1 MRYGAV
7 TTPTPNERDT
17 PQVKDHTPSIRAS
30 HVNQGTAF
38 TSQAGGSGRKRGPVL
53 RHPKL
58 HLSSEPS
65 DSTPYGGLALAAGL
79 VRSLDIARDL
89 DRELSLLAS
98 HRPFYESDHVLTHV
112 YNLYAGGT
120 CIEDIA
126 DLQTSEPVRR
136 ILGTDRIPDP
146 TTAGDFL
153 RRFDADALRTLDQ
166 VIDQAQEKVWKRRYG
181 KKKAARAIVDLD
193 SCVRPVYGDQ
203 KEGTDFTYKGSFG
216 YHPLVISL
224 AGTLECL
231 RLINRPGNKTSA
243 DGSETHLRELF
254 PMLGRHFKQVIVRG
268 DSAFSKQAIFDA
280 CEEAGHFFAVVS
292 PQQQNFASLFEALPG
307 HQWKPY
313 RQREE
318 KPGDQRKR
326 RKRGANQR
334 RERARARNKRDLQLQ
349 KQWIAEIPYQPDR
362 SQRPYR
368 LIARYQEIEEHEQG
382 HLFMLTR
389 FRFALSN
396 LPPSVSAE
404 EVMDLTYQ
412 RCDQENLIE
421 QLQSGVSGMRMP
433 TGGMLSNAAFLTCA
447 RLAHNLKP
455 WLAQLALPQET
466 MRWEWKRFRRAFV
479 YCAARVVHTARQV
492 HVRFADSH
500 RFAGTILAA
509 HARLEV

>member
-1 MRYGAV
+1 V
-7 TTPTPNERDT
+7 N
-17 PQVKDHTPSIRAS
+17 QHTSSIRAS
-30 HVNQGTAF
+30 HINQGTAF
-38 TSQAGGSGRKRGPVL
+38 VVPAGPVRRKSGPVL

-58 HLSSEPS
+58 QMSSEPS
-65 DSTPYGGLALAAGL
+65 DTTPYGGLALAASL
-79 VRSLDIARDL
+79 VRSLGIAPDL
-89 DRELSLLAS
+89 NRELSLLAS

-136 ILGTDRIPDP
+136 MLGADRIPDP

-153 RRFDADALRTLDQ
+153 RRFDADSLKALDQ
-166 VIDQAQEKVWKRRYG
+166 VIDRAQEKIWKRRYG
-181 KKKAARAIVDLD
+181 KRKAARAIVDLD

-231 RLINRPGNKTSA
+231 RLVNRSGNTTSA
-243 DGSETHLRELF
+243 DGSEAHLRELF
-254 PMLGRHFKQVIVRG
+254 PMLGRRFKQVIVRG
-268 DSAFSKQAIFDA
+268 DSAFAKQAIFDA
-280 CEEAGHFFAVVS
+280 CEEAGHSFAVVS

-307 HQWKPY
+307 AQWKPY
-313 RQREE
+313 RQRDPREDRPRE
-318 KPGDQRKR
+318 R
-326 RKRGANQR
+326 RKRGPNRR
-334 RERARARNKRDLQLQ
+334 RERARGRNKRDLQLQ
-349 KQWIAEIPYQPDR
+349 KQWITEIPYRPERSDR
-362 SQRPYR
+362 TYR

-389 FRFALSN
+389 FRYVLSN
-396 LPPSVSAE
+396 LPPSVSTE

-421 QLQSGVSGMRMP
+421 QLQNGVAGMRMP
-433 TGGMLSNAAFLTCA
+433 TGGMLSNAAFGTCA

-455 WLAQLALPQET
+455 WLAQLALPTET

-479 YCAARVVHTARQV
+479 YCAARVVHTGRQV
-492 HVRFADSH
+492 HVRFAQSH
-500 RFAGTILAA
+500 RFAGAILAA
-509 HARLEV
+509 HARLAPT

>member
-1 MRYGAV
+1 M
-7 TTPTPNERDT
+7 
-17 PQVKDHTPSIRAS
+17 KDHTPSIRAS
-30 HVNQGTAF
+30 HVSQGTGTPTGAAR
-38 TSQAGGSGRKRGPVL
+38 TKRKRGPVL
-53 RHPKL
+53 RHPKVQ
-58 HLSSEPS
+58 LSSERS
-65 DSTPYGGLALAAGL
+65 DTSPYGGLALASSL
-79 VRSLDIARDL
+79 VRSLGIGRDL
-89 DRELSLLAS
+89 NRELSLLAS
-98 HRPFYESDHVLTHV
+98 HRPFHESDHVLTHV

-136 ILGTDRIPDP
+136 MLGADRIPDP

-153 RRFDADALRTLDQ
+153 RRFDEDALGSLNR
-166 VIDQAQEKVWKRRYG
+166 VIDRAQEKVWKRRYG
-181 KKKAARAIVDLD
+181 KKKAERAIVDLD

-231 RLINRPGNKTSA
+231 RLINRSGNTPSA
-243 DGSETHLRELF
+243 DGSESHLRELF

-268 DSAFSKQAIFDA
+268 DSAFAKQAIFDA

-307 HQWKPY
+307 EAWKPY
-313 RQREE
+313 RQRARGE
-318 KPGDQRKR
+318 KGNRRR
-326 RKRGANQR
+326 RKRGPNR
-334 RERARARNKRDLQLQ
+334 RQERARSRNKRDLQLT
-349 KQWIAEIPYQPDR
+349 KQWIAEISYQPER
-362 SQRPYR
+362 SDRPYR

-389 FRFALSN
+389 FRYVLSN

-404 EVMDLTYQ
+404 EVMDMTYQ

-421 QLQSGVSGMRMP
+421 QLQSGVAAMRMP

-466 MRWEWKRFRRAFV
+466 MRWEWKRFRRSFV

-492 HVRFADSH
+492 HVRIADSH
-500 RFAGTILAA
+500 RFAATILAA
-509 HARLEV
+509 QARLAPG

>member
-1 MRYGAV
+1 V
-7 TTPTPNERDT
+7 N
-17 PQVKDHTPSIRAS
+17 QHTASIRAS
-30 HVNQGTAF
+30 HVNDGTAF
-38 TSQAGGSGRKRGPVL
+38 VGQSGPVRCKRGPVL
-53 RHPKL
+53 QHPKL
-58 HLSSEPS
+58 QLSSEPS
-65 DSTPYGGLALAAGL
+65 DTTPYGGLALAASL
-79 VRSLDIARDL
+79 VRSLGIAQDL

-98 HRPFYESDHVLTHV
+98 HRPFHESDYVLTHV
-112 YNLYAGGT
+112 YNLYVGGT

-136 ILGTDRIPDP
+136 MLGADRIPDP

-153 RRFDADALRTLDQ
+153 RRFDTDALKTLDR
-166 VIDQAQEKVWKRRYG
+166 VIDRAQEKVWKRRYG
-181 KKKAARAIVDLD
+181 KRKAERAIVDLD

-231 RLINRPGNKTSA
+231 RLVNRSGNTASA
-243 DGSETHLRELF
+243 DGSESHLRELF
-254 PMLGRHFKQVIVRG
+254 PMLDRRFKQVIVRG
-268 DSAFSKQAIFDA
+268 DSAFAKQAIFDA
-280 CEEAGHFFAVVS
+280 CEEAGHSFAVVS
-292 PQQQNFASLFEALPG
+292 PQQQNFASLFEALPSV
-307 HQWKPY
+307 QWKPY
-313 RQREE
+313 RQRERDE
-318 KPGDQRKR
+318 GPARKR
-326 RKRGANQR
+326 RKRGPNRR
-334 RERARARNKRDLQLQ
+334 RERARSRNKRDLQLN
-349 KQWIAEIPYQPDR
+349 KQWIAEILYQPERSDR
-362 SQRPYR
+362 TYR

-396 LPPSVSAE
+396 LPRSVSAE

-421 QLQSGVSGMRMP
+421 QLQNGVAGMRMP
-433 TGGMLSNAAFLTCA
+433 TGGMLSNAAFGTCA

-455 WLAQLALPQET
+455 WLAQLALPPET

-500 RFAGTILAA
+500 RFAGAILAA
-509 HARLEV
+509 HARLVV

>member
-1 MRYGAV
+1 MNEH
-7 TTPTPNERDT
+7 TTS
-17 PQVKDHTPSIRAS
+17 VRAS
-30 HVNQGTAF
+30 HVNEGTAF
-38 TSQAGGSGRKRGPVL
+38 ASQPGSAQSQRGPVL

-58 HLSSEPS
+58 HLSSEAS
-65 DSTPYGGLALAAGL
+65 DTTPYGGLALAADL
-79 VRSLDIARDL
+79 VRSLGIAQDL
-89 DRELSLLAS
+89 NRELSLLTS
-98 HRPFYESDHVLTHV
+98 HRPFHESDHVLTHV

-153 RRFDADALRTLDQ
+153 RRFDAGALKALDQ
-166 VIDQAQEKVWKRRYG
+166 VIDRAQEKVWKRRYG

-203 KEGTDFTYKGSFG
+203 KQGTDFTYQGSFG

-231 RLINRPGNKTSA
+231 RLVNRPGNEASA
-243 DGSETHLRELF
+243 SGSERHLRALF

-268 DSAFSKQAIFDA
+268 DSAFAKQAIFDA

-292 PQQQNFASLFEALPG
+292 PQQPNFASRFEALPG
-307 HQWKPY
+307 AQWKPY
-313 RQREE
+313 RQRERDE
-318 KPGDQRKR
+318 DRPGKR
-326 RKRGANQR
+326 RKRGRNRR
-334 RERARARNKRDLQLQ
+334 RERARARNKRDLQLK
-349 KQWIAEIPYQPDR
+349 KQWIAEIPYQPERSDR
-362 SQRPYR
+362 SYR

-389 FRFALSN
+389 FRFVLSN
-396 LPPSVSAE
+396 LPPSVSTK

-421 QLQSGVSGMRMP
+421 QLQSGVAGMRMP
-433 TGGMLSNAAFLTCA
+433 TGGMLSNAAFGTCA

-455 WLAQLALPQET
+455 WLAQLALPLET

-492 HVRFADSH
+492 QVRFADSH
-500 RFAGTILAA
+500 RFAGAILTA
-509 HARLEV
+509 HARLAPS

>member
-1 MRYGAV
+1 M
-7 TTPTPNERDT
+7 N
-17 PQVKDHTPSIRAS
+17 QHTSSIRAS
-30 HVNQGTAF
+30 HINQGTAF
-38 TSQAGGSGRKRGPVL
+38 VGQTGAAKPGRGPVL

-58 HLSSEPS
+58 QMSSEPS
-65 DSTPYGGLALAAGL
+65 DATPYGGLALAATL
-79 VRSLDIARDL
+79 VRSLGLAQDL

-98 HRPFYESDHVLTHV
+98 HRPFHESDHVLTHV
-112 YNLYAGGT
+112 YNLFAGGT

-136 ILGTDRIPDP
+136 MLGANRIPDP

-153 RRFDADALRTLDQ
+153 RRFDAEALKTLDQ
-166 VIDQAQEKVWKRRYG
+166 VIDRAQEKVWKRRYG
-181 KKKAARAIVDLD
+181 KRRAERAIVDLD

-203 KEGTDFTYKGSFG
+203 KEGTDFTYQGSFG

-231 RLINRPGNKTSA
+231 RLINRSGNTTSA
-243 DGSETHLRELF
+243 DGSESHLRELF
-254 PMLGRHFKQVIVRG
+254 PMLGRRFKQVIVRG
-268 DSAFSKQAIFDA
+268 DSAFAKQAIFDA
-280 CEEAGHFFAVVS
+280 CEESGHFFAVVS

-307 HQWKPY
+307 AQWKPY
-313 RQREE
+313 RQRERNE
-318 KPGDQRKR
+318 DPARGR
-326 RKRGANQR
+326 RKRGPNRR
-334 RERARARNKRDLQLQ
+334 RERARSRNKRDLQLK
-349 KQWIAEIPYQPDR
+349 KQWIAEIPYRPDR
-362 SQRPYR
+362 SDRTYR

-382 HLFMLTR
+382 HLFLLTR
-389 FRFALSN
+389 FRYVLSN

-421 QLQSGVSGMRMP
+421 QLQNGVAAMRMP
-433 TGGMLSNAAFLTCA
+433 TGGMLSNAAFGTCA

-455 WLAQLALPQET
+455 WLAQLALPPET

-479 YCAARVVHTARQV
+479 YCAARVVHTAGQV

-500 RFAGTILAA
+500 RFVGAILTA

>member
-1 MRYGAV
+1 ML
-7 TTPTPNERDT
+7 
-17 PQVKDHTPSIRAS
+17 Q
-30 HVNQGTAF
+30 
-38 TSQAGGSGRKRGPVL
+38 
-53 RHPKL
+53 HPKL
-58 HLSSEPS
+58 QVSVEPS
-65 DSTPYGGLALAAGL
+65 DTTPYGGLSLAASL
-79 VRSLDIARDL
+79 VRSLGIAKDLNRD
-89 DRELSLLAS
+89 LSLLSA
-98 HRPFYESDHVLTHV
+98 HRPFHESDHVLTHV

-136 ILGTDRIPDP
+136 ILGANRVPDP

-153 RRFDADALRTLDQ
+153 RRFDAGSLRSLDR

-181 KKKAARAIVDLD
+181 KGKAERAIVDLD

-231 RLINRPGNKTSA
+231 RLVNRSGNEASA
-243 DGSETHLRELF
+243 AGSEDHLRELF

-268 DSAFSKQAIFDA
+268 DSAFAKQAIFDA
-280 CEEAGHFFAVVS
+280 CEESGHSFAIVS
-292 PQQQNFASLFEALPG
+292 SQQQNFASLFEALPG
-307 HQWKPY
+307 EAWKPY
-313 RQREE
+313 RQREKNE
-318 KPGDQRKR
+318 VPARKR
-326 RKRGANQR
+326 RKRGRNR
-334 RERARARNKRDLQLQ
+334 RQERARARNKRDLQLK
-349 KQWIAEIPYQPDR
+349 KQWIAEIPYRPERSDR
-362 SQRPYR
+362 TYR

-389 FRFALSN
+389 FRFILSN
-396 LPPSVSAE
+396 LPSSVSAE
-404 EVMDLTYQ
+404 KVMDLTYQ

-421 QLQSGVSGMRMP
+421 QLQSGVTALRMP
-433 TGGMLSNAAFLTCA
+433 TGGMFSNAAFMTCA

-479 YCAARVVHTARQV
+479 YCAARVVHTARQT

-500 RFAGTILAA
+500 RFAGVILAA
-509 HARLEV
+509 HFRLDPA

>member
-1 MRYGAV
+1 MKEFTA
-7 TTPTPNERDT
+7 P
-17 PQVKDHTPSIRAS
+17 IRAS
-30 HVNQGTAF
+30 HVNQGTSFAVR
-38 TSQAGGSGRKRGPVL
+38 AGSGQRKRGPVL

-58 HLSSEPS
+58 QYSIEPS
-65 DSTPYGGLALAAGL
+65 NTTPYGGLALAASL
-79 VRSLDIARDL
+79 VRSLGMAKDL
-89 DRELSLLAS
+89 NRNLSLLAS
-98 HRPFYESDHVLTHV
+98 HRPFHESDHVLTHV
-112 YNLYAGGT
+112 YNLYAGGA

-126 DLQTSEPVRR
+126 DLQTSEPIRR
-136 ILGTDRIPDP
+136 MLGTDRIPDP

-153 RRFDADALRTLDQ
+153 RRFDADALRSLDR

-181 KKKAARAIVDLD
+181 KKKAERAIVDLD

-231 RLINRPGNKTSA
+231 RLVNRSGNEASA
-243 DGSETHLRELF
+243 TGSENHLRELF
-254 PMLGRHFKQVIVRG
+254 PMLDRHFKQVIVRG
-268 DSAFSKQAIFDA
+268 DSAFAKQTIFDA
-280 CEEAGHFFAVVS
+280 CEEAGHSFAMVS
-292 PQQQNFASLFEALPG
+292 PQQQNFASLFEALSG
-307 HQWKPY
+307 EAWKPY
-313 RQREE
+313 RQREKNE
-318 KPGDQRKR
+318 DHPCKR
-326 RKRGANQR
+326 RKRGRNRR
-334 RERARARNKRDLQLQ
+334 RERARTRNKRDLQLT
-349 KQWIAEIPYQPDR
+349 KQWIAEIPYRPERSDR
-362 SQRPYR
+362 TYR

-389 FRFALSN
+389 FRFVLSN

-404 EVMDLTYQ
+404 EVVDLTYQ

-421 QLQSGVSGMRMP
+421 QLQSGVAGMRMP

-479 YCAARVVHTARQV
+479 YCAARVIHTARQT

-500 RFAGTILAA
+500 RFAAAILAG
-509 HARLEV
+509 HARLDPT

>member
-1 MRYGAV
+1 M
-7 TTPTPNERDT
+7 N
-17 PQVKDHTPSIRAS
+17 QHTSSIRAS
-30 HVNQGTAF
+30 HVNEGTAF
-38 TSQAGGSGRKRGPVL
+38 VGESGPGRPKRGPVL

-58 HLSSEPS
+58 QLSSEPS
-65 DSTPYGGLALAAGL
+65 DTTPYGGLAVAARL
-79 VRSLDIARDL
+79 VRSLGIAQDL
-89 DRELSLLAS
+89 DGELSLLAS
-98 HRPFYESDHVLTHV
+98 HRPFHESDHVLTHV
-112 YNLYAGGT
+112 YNLYVGGT

-136 ILGTDRIPDP
+136 MLGAGRIPDP

-153 RRFDADALRTLDQ
+153 RRFDADALKALDQ
-166 VIDQAQEKVWKRRYG
+166 VIDRAQEKVWKRRYG
-181 KKKAARAIVDLD
+181 KRKAERAIVDLD

-231 RLINRPGNKTSA
+231 RLVNRSGNTTSA
-243 DGSETHLRELF
+243 DGSESHLRELF
-254 PMLGRHFKQVIVRG
+254 PVLGRRFKQVIVRG
-268 DSAFSKQAIFDA
+268 DSAFAKQAIFDA
-280 CEEAGHFFAVVS
+280 CDEAGHFFAVVS
-292 PQQQNFASLFEALPG
+292 PQQQNFASLFETLPSV
-307 HQWKPY
+307 QWKPY
-313 RQREE
+313 RQRERDE
-318 KPGDQRKR
+318 DPTHKR
-326 RKRGANQR
+326 RKRGPNRR
-334 RERARARNKRDLQLQ
+334 RERARSRNKRNLQLK
-349 KQWIAEIPYQPDR
+349 KQWIAEIRYQPERSDR
-362 SQRPYR
+362 TYR

-389 FRFALSN
+389 FRYVLSN

-421 QLQSGVSGMRMP
+421 QLQNGVAGMRMP
-433 TGGMLSNAAFLTCA
+433 TGGMLSNAAFGTCA

-455 WLAQLALPQET
+455 WLAQLALPLET

-500 RFAGTILAA
+500 RFAGAILAA
-509 HARLEV
+509 HARLEM

>member
-1 MRYGAV
+1 
-7 TTPTPNERDT
+7 
-17 PQVKDHTPSIRAS
+17 
-30 HVNQGTAF
+30 
-38 TSQAGGSGRKRGPVL
+38 VL

-58 HLSSEPS
+58 QMSSEPS
-65 DSTPYGGLALAAGL
+65 DTTPYGGLALAASL
-79 VRSLDIARDL
+79 VRSLGIAPDL
-89 DRELSLLAS
+89 NRELSLLAS

-136 ILGTDRIPDP
+136 MLGADRIPDP

-153 RRFDADALRTLDQ
+153 RRFDADSLKALDQ
-166 VIDQAQEKVWKRRYG
+166 VIDRAQEKIWKRRYG
-181 KKKAARAIVDLD
+181 KRKAARAIVDLD

-231 RLINRPGNKTSA
+231 RLVNRSGNTTSA
-243 DGSETHLRELF
+243 DGSEAHLRELF
-254 PMLGRHFKQVIVRG
+254 PMLGRRFKQVIVRG
-268 DSAFSKQAIFDA
+268 DSAFAKQAIFDA
-280 CEEAGHFFAVVS
+280 CEEAGHSFAVVS

-307 HQWKPY
+307 ERWKPF
-313 RQREE
+313 RQREQSE
-318 KPGDQRKR
+318 DRPSKR
-326 RKRGANQR
+326 RKRGPNR
-334 RERARARNKRDLQLQ
+334 RRARARSRNKRDLQLK
-349 KQWIAEIPYQPDR
+349 KQWITEIPYRPERSDR
-362 SQRPYR
+362 TYR

-389 FRFALSN
+389 FRYVLSN
-396 LPPSVSAE
+396 LPPSVSTE

-421 QLQSGVSGMRMP
+421 QLQNGVAGMRMP
-433 TGGMLSNAAFLTCA
+433 TGGMLSNAAFGTCA

-455 WLAQLALPQET
+455 WLAQLALPTET

-479 YCAARVVHTARQV
+479 YCAARVVHTGRQV
-492 HVRFADSH
+492 HVRFAQSH
-500 RFAGTILAA
+500 RFAGAILAA
-509 HARLEV
+509 HARLAPT

>member
-1 MRYGAV
+1 V
-7 TTPTPNERDT
+7 KNDT
-17 PQVKDHTPSIRAS
+17 SSIRAS
-30 HVNQGTAF
+30 HVNAGTSFAHGA
-38 TSQAGGSGRKRGPVL
+38 SSCSRNSAPVL
-53 RHPKL
+53 KHPKL
-58 HLSSEPS
+58 QLSTEPS
-65 DSTPYGGLALAAGL
+65 DTTPYGGLALAVSL
-79 VRSLDIARDL
+79 VRSLCIAADL
-89 DRELSLLAS
+89 NRELSLLSS
-98 HRPFYESDHVLTHV
+98 HRPFFESDHVLTHV
-112 YNLYAGGT
+112 YNLYAGGS

-136 ILGTDRIPDP
+136 MLGTERIPDP

-153 RRFDADALRTLDQ
+153 RRFDIDALRRFDQ

-193 SCVRPVYGDQ
+193 SHIHPVYGDQ

-224 AGTLECL
+224 AGTMECL
-231 RLINRPGNKTSA
+231 RLVNRSGNTASA

-254 PMLGRHFKQVIVRG
+254 PMLERRFKQVIVRG

-280 CEEAGHFFAVVS
+280 CEEAGQFFAVVS

-307 HQWKPY
+307 EVWRPY
-313 RQREE
+313 RDRA
-318 KPGDQRKR
+318 PGQAHEIKR
-326 RKRGANQR
+326 RKRGRNQR
-334 RERARARNKRDLQLQ
+334 RARARARNKRDLQLT
-349 KQWIAEIPYQPDR
+349 KQWIAEIAYQPDR
-362 SQRPYR
+362 SNKPYR

-389 FRFALSN
+389 FRFTLSN
-396 LPPSVSAE
+396 LPSSVSAE

-421 QLQSGVSGMRMP
+421 QLQSGVAAMRMP
-433 TGGMLSNAAFLTCA
+433 TGGMHSNAAFLTCA

-455 WLAQLALPQET
+455 WLAQLALPKET
-466 MRWEWKRFRRAFV
+466 MRWEWKRFRRAFL

-509 HARLEV
+509 HERLNTT